1 MRKSERPTGSRSYPG
16 AMLKLR
22 YLLVAATA
30 AGALFAGA
38 TQAASHKV
46 TKLYGQSGP
55 GFTITLKRASFVPVH
70 SLKPGTYTFVIQD
83 RSTIHNYHLKG
94 PGVDKKTSVPFLGTK
109 TWTNVKLKKGKYTFV
124 CDPHKS
130 NMHGSFTVK

>member
-1 MRKSERPTGSRSYPG
+1 
-16 AMLKLR
+16 MLKLR
-22 YLLVAATA
+22 YLLVAAMV
-30 AGALFAGA
+30 AGTLFAGA

-70 SLKPGTYTFVIQD
+70 SLKRGTYTFVIQD

-94 PGVDKKTSVPFLGTK
+94 PGVDKKTSLPFLGTK
-109 TWTNVKLKKGKYTFV
+109 TWAKVKLKKGKYTFV
-124 CDPHKS
+124 CDPHKA